1 MQCGFALTHINK
13 LITPPRLLTHINELI
28 TPPRFLHGKQVTV
41 THPLH
46 IFIFKNVHFLPLRL
60 QFQFCIV
67 LNHNKNI
74 IFCHGFLTK
83 RTRQYLVQ
91 ESQFPLLFAFM
102 FKYFYNNC
110 KMHQKGCSN
119 FK

>member
-13 LITPPRLLTHINELI
+13 LITPPRLLTHINKLI

-41 THPLH
+41 TVTHPLY

-67 LNHNKNI
+67 LNHNKNN
-74 IFCHGFLTK
+74 IFAMGF
-83 RTRQYLVQ
+83 
-91 ESQFPLLFAFM
+91 
-102 FKYFYNNC
+102 
-110 KMHQKGCSN
+110 
-119 FK
+119 

>member
-13 LITPPRLLTHINELI
+13 LITPPRLLTHINKLI
-28 TPPRFLHGKQVTV
+28 TPSRFLHGKQVTV
-41 THPLH
+41 THPLY

-74 IFCHGFLTK
+74 IFAMGF
-83 RTRQYLVQ
+83 
-91 ESQFPLLFAFM
+91 
-102 FKYFYNNC
+102 
-110 KMHQKGCSN
+110 
-119 FK
+119 